1 MNKYKYEDLEIG
13 MQVTKAE
20 LEEIEYVWMLVK
32 YQHQPED
39 YKATDYGTLV
49 YFEKEN
55 PSNQS
60 IDIKNRISA
69 YIANTKIDED
79 GFYEEFWGVY
89 LNGYLNK
96 KPLKGR
102 IKNYSQQIISTAIIP
117 EGEYEITIV
126 TSFGKWTN
134 KLKTPEEHTRESMKL
149 QKLAINDLKI
159 GMQTRKEK
167 LEDIEH
173 VWMLIKYLHE
183 ADKYGTL
190 VYFEKENPSNQSIDI
205 RNRITTYIANTK
217 IDENGTYKEFWGIY
231 LNGYLNK
238 DLPFEEVENY
248 VDQVMSTIAIPK
260 GQFKITVD
268 TPFGSLI
275 KNRMKPRECES
286 EIVEFSDLVFNES
299 DNWDDWED
307 LKL

>member
-20 LEEIEYVWMLVK
+20 LKEIEHVWMLVK

-49 YFEKEN
+49 YFKKEN

-60 IDIKNRISA
+60 VDIRNRIRT
-69 YIANTKIDED
+69 YITNTKIDED
-79 GFYEEFWGVY
+79 
-89 LNGYLNK
+89 
-96 KPLKGR
+96 
-102 IKNYSQQIISTAIIP
+102 
-117 EGEYEITIV
+117 
-126 TSFGKWTN
+126 
-134 KLKTPEEHTRESMKL
+134 
-149 QKLAINDLKI
+149 
-159 GMQTRKEK
+159 
-167 LEDIEH
+167 
-173 VWMLIKYLHE
+173 
-183 ADKYGTL
+183 
-190 VYFEKENPSNQSIDI
+190 
-205 RNRITTYIANTK
+205 
-217 IDENGTYKEFWGIY
+217 GTYKEFWGIY